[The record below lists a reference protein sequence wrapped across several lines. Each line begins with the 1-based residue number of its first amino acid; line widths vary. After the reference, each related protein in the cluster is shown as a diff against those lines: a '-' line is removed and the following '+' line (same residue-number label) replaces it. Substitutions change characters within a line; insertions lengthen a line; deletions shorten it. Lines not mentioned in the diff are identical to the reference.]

1 MVVFNK
7 TIIPL
12 ALVGYEMIIANS
24 ATCTHLVGYLSSHI
38 QSALKGII
46 VNYKITEPLH
56 ALTLV
61 DRCVEMRVH
70 VCKHGCDILALQV
83 F

>member
-1 MVVFNK
+1 
-7 TIIPL
+7 
-12 ALVGYEMIIANS
+12 MIIANS

-61 DRCVEMRVH
+61 DRCVEMRV
-70 VCKHGCDILALQV
+70 CKHGCDVLALWV
-83 F
+83 FKELFYRAFFPFSLI